1 MSTDA
6 TAAATVVGRSSLGPR
21 VLVRNQKY
29 LRDPAGRLIT
39 DGACVVD
46 ADGEV
51 GYVRLQLAPVFQG
64 PESWEWD
71 GWFHVTRTRAENPLR
86 GKLARW
92 ESVRVLSQA
101 RR

>member
-6 TAAATVVGRSSLGPR
+6 MTAATVVGRSSQQPR

-39 DGACVVD
+39 DGACVLD

-51 GYVRLQLAPVFQG
+51 GYVRLQLAPFFRG

-71 GWFHVTRTRAENPLR
+71 GWFHVTRTRSESPLR
-86 GKLARW
+86 GKLAV
-92 ESVRVLSQA
+92 SGTVRVLSQA

>member
-6 TAAATVVGRSSLGPR
+6 TTAATVVRPSSRGPR

-39 DGACVVD
+39 DGTCVVD

-51 GYVRLQLAPVFQG
+51 GYVRLQLAPFFLG

-71 GWFHVTRTRAENPLR
+71 GWFHVTRTRSENPLR
-86 GKLARW
+86 GKLAVSG
-92 ESVRVLSQA
+92 SVRVLSQA

>member
-6 TAAATVVGRSSLGPR
+6 MTEPTLAGAPRPPWR
-21 VLVRNQKY
+21 VLVRNEKY

-39 DGACVVD
+39 DGACVID

-51 GYVRLQLAPVFQG
+51 GYVRLRLAPYFPG

-71 GWFHVTRTRAENPLR
+71 GWFHVTRTRSEDPLR
-86 GKLARW
+86 GKVAHSA
-92 ESVRVLSQA
+92 SVRVLSRS